1 MEMKDNNQE
10 ISKVARRLMRFFRE
24 RERVGSQQEKDEL
37 WSAIELKVRLR
48 KNTQR
53 LKYIISIA
61 ASAAVILGACWILRN
76 QLFIPQD
83 SILNVAQSDM
93 TESEDVVLIMSDN
106 KQVNIKSD
114 SIVTYS
120 KNGQILLQEEIL
132 EADKEKKEDDKIE
145 YNQIIVPRG
154 KRIQLILSDA
164 SRLWINSGSKVIY
177 PRSFTGKKREIFVD
191 GEVYLEVEKNKEMPF
206 IVKTNNFDVQV
217 LGTSFD
223 ICTYKGVESSVV
235 LVRGAVNVKDNKGKK
250 SELKPN
256 EKIVINENGLGEK
269 KIVDVNEYVGWINNL
284 LVLKSQP
291 LGEVFAKL
299 HLYYDVKFEIDESV
313 RNMALSGK
321 LDLKDK
327 IEDVVKSI
335 SKTAPITYTISNG
348 KIIIEKKNDTM
359 IK

>member
-1 MEMKDNNQE
+1 MKDNNRDT
-10 ISKVARRLMRFFRE
+10 SKVARRLINFFRE
-24 RERVGSQQEKDEL
+24 RERVGTQQEKDEL
-37 WSAIELKVRLR
+37 WSAIERKVKSDKKARRLR
-48 KNTQR
+48 
-53 LKYIISIA
+53 YVISVA
-61 ASAAVILGACWILRN
+61 ASAAVILGACWILRDR
-76 QLFIPQD
+76 LFYPQD

-132 EADKEKKEDDKIE
+132 DANGDKKEDKIE

-154 KRIQLILSDA
+154 KRIQLVLSDA
-164 SRLWINSGSKVIY
+164 SRLWINSGSKVVY
-177 PRSFTGKKREIFVD
+177 PRSFSGKKREIFVD

-235 LVRGAVNVKDNKGKK
+235 LVNGIVNVKDNKGKK

-269 KIVDVNEYVGWINNL
+269 KIVDVSEYVGWINNL

-291 LGEVFAKL
+291 LGEVFEKL
-299 HLYYDVKFEIDESV
+299 YLYYDIKFEIDASV
-313 RNMALSGK
+313 RNMPLSGK
-321 LDLKDK
+321 LDLKDQ

-348 KIIIEKKNDTM
+348 KIIIGKKNDTM
-359 IK
+359 IQ